1 MDMFDL
7 YSRKAHKIR
16 KYNAIYK
23 LYIKLKRQHGRNATL
38 IKDTHI
44 LEKISLDFYITP
56 RHAHQIV
63 NAVTKA
69 GGEYNDEP
77 VYSERREA

>member
-1 MDMFDL
+1 MDIFDL

-23 LYIKLKRQHGRNATL
+23 AYIKMVRQHGRNAT
-38 IKDTHI
+38 IMKDTLI
-44 LEKISLDFYITP
+44 LEKISESFFVTP
-56 RHAHQIV
+56 HHAHKIV

-77 VYSERREA
+77 VYSERRKA